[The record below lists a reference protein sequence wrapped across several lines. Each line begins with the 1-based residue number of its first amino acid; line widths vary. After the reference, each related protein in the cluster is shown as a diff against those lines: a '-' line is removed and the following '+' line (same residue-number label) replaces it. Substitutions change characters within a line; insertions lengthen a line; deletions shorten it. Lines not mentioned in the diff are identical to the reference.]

1 MIRHVV
7 FSYKFPVLVKFIR
20 GNAAKK
26 RRSTKDSRTLH
37 RPKVSFISYQ
47 YKIYLSI
54 MIGRRCQDLMK
65 LWIFNFRFKNLP
77 KFALHL
83 LNLQQPKRLSMSSPW
98 NIIII
103 IPTLSLGQKFNV
115 TPAHVSFLNENIAC
129 NSMV

>member
-1 MIRHVV
+1 
-7 FSYKFPVLVKFIR
+7 
-20 GNAAKK
+20 
-26 RRSTKDSRTLH
+26 
-37 RPKVSFISYQ
+37 
-47 YKIYLSI
+47 
-54 MIGRRCQDLMK
+54 MIGWRCQYLMK

-115 TPAHVSFLNENIAC
+115 TLAHVSCLNENIAC